1 MWKKLF
7 IENAYDE
14 YNDDEE
20 ISSLLWNPIAIR
32 HAIRA
37 FVFALNNTNENG
49 LNLNKELLSYY
60 IKSCWGPNRIL
71 REAFAATVPIVLEKD
86 GLILE
91 VVHQKGDKW
100 ENIKEFCSY
109 FKISDSTNA
118 P

>member
-1 MWKKLF
+1 MF

-37 FVFALNNTNENG
+37 FVFALNNTDENG
-49 LNLNKELLSYY
+49 LNLNIELPLGSLSKELLNET
-60 IKSCWGPNRIL
+60 IK
-71 REAFAATVPIVLEKD
+71 AFGNDTDMSNVALTYEK
-86 GLILE
+86 
-91 VVHQKGDKW
+91 K
-100 ENIKEFCSY
+100 
-109 FKISDSTNA
+109 FKIRLR